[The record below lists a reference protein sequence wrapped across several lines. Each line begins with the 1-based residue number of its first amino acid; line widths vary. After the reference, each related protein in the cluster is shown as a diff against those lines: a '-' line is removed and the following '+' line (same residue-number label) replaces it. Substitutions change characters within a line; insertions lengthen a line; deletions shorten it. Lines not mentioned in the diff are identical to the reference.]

1 MVCIMIQNKTNK
13 NVSNNNKL
21 IFLLS
26 KIQALHIILLYLQV
40 GVVIIYSV
48 MMQYYSVKHK
58 HTSKESGLQD

>member
-13 NVSNNNKL
+13 NVSNNNNKL

-26 KIQALHIILLYLQV
+26 KIQALHIIPWCI
-40 GVVIIYSV
+40 VIIYSV
-48 MMQYYSVKHK
+48 MIQYYSVKHK

>member
-1 MVCIMIQNKTNK
+1 MIIQNKTNK
-13 NVSNNNKL
+13 NVSNNNNKL

-26 KIQALHIILLYLQV
+26 KVQALHIILLYL

-48 MMQYYSVKHK
+48 MIQYYSVKHK

>member
-1 MVCIMIQNKTNK
+1 MVCITIQNKTNK
-13 NVSNNNKL
+13 NVSNNNNML

-26 KIQALHIILLYLQV
+26 KIQALHILYL

-48 MMQYYSVKHK
+48 MIQYYSVKHK

>member
-1 MVCIMIQNKTNK
+1 MVCITIQNKTNK
-13 NVSNNNKL
+13 NVSNNNNML

-26 KIQALHIILLYLQV
+26 KIQALHIILLYL

-48 MMQYYSVKHK
+48 MIQYYSVKHK

>member
-1 MVCIMIQNKTNK
+1 MVCIMIQNKTNE
-13 NVSNNNKL
+13 NVSNNNNKL

-26 KIQALHIILLYLQV
+26 KIQALHIILLYL

-48 MMQYYSVKHK
+48 MIQYYSVKHK

>member
-1 MVCIMIQNKTNK
+1 MVCITIQNKTNK
-13 NVSNNNKL
+13 KVSNNNNML

-26 KIQALHIILLYLQV
+26 KIQALHILYL

-48 MMQYYSVKHK
+48 MIQYYSVKHK